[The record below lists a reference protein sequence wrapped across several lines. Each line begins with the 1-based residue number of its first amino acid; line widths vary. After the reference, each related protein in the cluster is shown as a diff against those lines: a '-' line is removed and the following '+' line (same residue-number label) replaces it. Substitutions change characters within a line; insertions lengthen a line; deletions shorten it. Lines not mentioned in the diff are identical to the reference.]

1 MMSAMKKL
9 LFLTVGVLGG
19 AIWGAPAKVVD
30 VSRVDPHYFETAD
43 GRTFVPVGVNLVSG
57 VQRGNEASLRRY
69 EGWLEKF
76 AANGG
81 NWIRI
86 WLSAG
91 AFETMP
97 KEAGVFD
104 PAADEV
110 LKRVMAKCEK
120 LGIKVKFT
128 LEHFRSTLADSSKA
142 RQPWANRT
150 LYAPYSNTMHDFFTS
165 EQCMKIYLERVN
177 HLKELGF
184 GDSPSMAC
192 WEPWNEINAAGWV
205 MDYAPWSDR
214 ILAELARL
222 FPKQMVT
229 QNLGSYSSPAA
240 YGHYEQMAGVNLNA
254 YMQIHRYLDPGAQI
268 DVCRGPMDV
277 LAAEAIRE
285 MRELRPDRPAVL
297 AETGA
302 VEANHAGASHLYKLD
317 KQGTMMHDL
326 LFAPFFAGGAGCG
339 QLWHW
344 DSYIDANNLWY
355 HFARFAKAIEGLD
368 PAAEHFRPFRTE
380 TARLRV
386 YGLRGQKTTVIWCRD
401 KKSTWETEVE
411 KGVPPQTVQGE
422 RLPFA
427 NCTFACYLPWEDKA
441 VSLPAPAL
449 PAFTRSIVVRFPTD
463 PAYARIIE
471 PH

>member
-1 MMSAMKKL
+1 MVILISLTEMALTWYDVRHEKTF
-9 LFLTVGVLGG
+9 FLTVGVLGG
-19 AIWGAPAKVVD
+19 AIWGASAKVVD

-76 AANGG
+76 AANDG
-81 NWIRI
+81 
-86 WLSAG
+86 
-91 AFETMP
+91 
-97 KEAGVFD
+97 
-104 PAADEV
+104 
-110 LKRVMAKCEK
+110 
-120 LGIKVKFT
+120 
-128 LEHFRSTLADSSKA
+128 
-142 RQPWANRT
+142 
-150 LYAPYSNTMHDFFTS
+150 
-165 EQCMKIYLERVN
+165 
-177 HLKELGF
+177 
-184 GDSPSMAC
+184 
-192 WEPWNEINAAGWV
+192 
-205 MDYAPWSDR
+205 
-214 ILAELARL
+214 
-222 FPKQMVT
+222 
-229 QNLGSYSSPAA
+229 
-240 YGHYEQMAGVNLNA
+240 
-254 YMQIHRYLDPGAQI
+254 
-268 DVCRGPMDV
+268 
-277 LAAEAIRE
+277 
-285 MRELRPDRPAVL
+285 
-297 AETGA
+297 
-302 VEANHAGASHLYKLD
+302 
-317 KQGTMMHDL
+317 
-326 LFAPFFAGGAGCG
+326 
-339 QLWHW
+339 
-344 DSYIDANNLWY
+344 NNLWY